1 MTTNNRYNNKKLL
14 SVTDLCEYL
23 GMGKTTIRKMLS
35 EQNCPYVC
43 RINGRVF
50 ANKTILDKYIDQNTG
65 R

>member
-35 EQNCPYVC
+35 EKKSD
-43 RINGRVF
+43 IIS
-50 ANKTILDKYIDQNTG
+50 KII
-65 R
+65 

>member
-35 EQNCPYVC
+35 EP
-43 RINGRVF
+43 
-50 ANKTILDKYIDQNTG
+50 NKTILDKYIDQNTG